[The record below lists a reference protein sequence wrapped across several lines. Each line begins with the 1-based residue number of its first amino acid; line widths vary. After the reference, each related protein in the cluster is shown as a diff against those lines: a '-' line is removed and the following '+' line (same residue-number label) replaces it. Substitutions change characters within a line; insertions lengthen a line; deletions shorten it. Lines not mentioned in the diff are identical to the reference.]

1 MTTIKRTEISQLGEF
16 GLIQHLTRD
25 QKKTSDTLKSIGDD
39 CAVIQSNGL
48 KTLITTDFLVEDIH
62 FDMSYTPLKHLGYKA
77 VVVNV
82 SDIYAMNGKP
92 KHITVSLA
100 VSNRYSVEA
109 LEELY
114 AGIYLACDHYG
125 IDVIGGD
132 TTSSLKG
139 LVISITA
146 IGEAEENKIVYRNGA
161 MVGDLICVT
170 GNLGAAYLG
179 LQILIREK
187 QVYLEDPNM
196 KPEINESNTYLIQR
210 ILKPEAKKKVVEFL
224 NTENILPHSMI
235 DISDGLS
242 SELMHICSQSKV
254 GCLIQ
259 EKWIPIDQMAYEQAM
274 KFNLDPTVCAM
285 SGGEDY
291 ELLFTIDPKHSAA
304 IEQNEGISIIGEIT
318 ETSQG
323 MKLQTRGG
331 SLYDLKAQGWVS
343 F

>member
-1 MTTIKRTEISQLGEF
+1 
-16 GLIQHLTRD
+16 
-25 QKKTSDTLKSIGDD
+25 
-39 CAVIQSNGL
+39 
-48 KTLITTDFLVEDIH
+48 
-62 FDMSYTPLKHLGYKA
+62 
-77 VVVNV
+77 
-82 SDIYAMNGKP
+82 
-92 KHITVSLA
+92 
-100 VSNRYSVEA
+100 
-109 LEELY
+109 
-114 AGIYLACDHYG
+114 
-125 IDVIGGD
+125 
-132 TTSSLKG
+132 
-139 LVISITA
+139 
-146 IGEAEENKIVYRNGA
+146 
-161 MVGDLICVT
+161 
-170 GNLGAAYLG
+170 
-179 LQILIREK
+179 
-187 QVYLEDPNM
+187 M

-274 KFNLDPTVCAM
+274 KFNLDTTVCAM

-318 ETSQG
+318 ETSKG